1 MIREMDPNN
10 PDLSNLPNP
19 DSFDPNN
26 LPNPNNFDINNLD
39 NLDGDTL
46 DQIGKMMGKDAKSI
60 NQVKKL
66 LQNPAAVKEMKKMLN
81 KTMAS
86 QGLSQPTKPR
96 PKKIGRNEKCPCD
109 SGKKY
114 KKCCGC
120 NTEN

>member
-19 DSFDPNN
+19 DSFD
-26 LPNPNNFDINNLD
+26 IN